1 MGKARF
7 IRKMNCTHLPN
18 KYLIFE
24 NNKKILL
31 EDDVT
36 EVELR
41 PGYHTVYVKERK
53 LCSHLVEFEIMEDQ
67 TIEFEVGYI
76 ISDLRVLFDI
86 WAAIFKRDNY
96 MYIKKRV

>member
-41 PGYHTVYVKERK
+41 PGYHTVWKIRLLNLK
-53 LCSHLVEFEIMEDQ
+53 
-67 TIEFEVGYI
+67 
-76 ISDLRVLFDI
+76 
-86 WAAIFKRDNY
+86 
-96 MYIKKRV
+96 

>member
-1 MGKARF
+1 
-7 IRKMNCTHLPN
+7 
-18 KYLIFE
+18 
-24 NNKKILL
+24 
-31 EDDVT
+31 
-36 EVELR
+36 
-41 PGYHTVYVKERK
+41 GYHTVYVKERK
-53 LCSHLVEFEIMEDQ
+53 LCSPLVEFEIMEDQ